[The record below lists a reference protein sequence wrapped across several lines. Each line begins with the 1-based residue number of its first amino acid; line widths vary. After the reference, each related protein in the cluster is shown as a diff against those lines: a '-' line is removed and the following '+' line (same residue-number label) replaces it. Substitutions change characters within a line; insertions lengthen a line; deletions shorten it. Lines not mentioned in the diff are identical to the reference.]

1 MLNRRK
7 QRKQRGTTT
16 QHQLCSAN
24 VESVVLLRR
33 IQTTTHLRFRPTHLR
48 FRPKGPSVPIAWP
61 SGPGPRAKKY
71 FQAQRAGHSACT
83 GDELPT
89 RWAWTMVW
97 WRFPWPAGPG
107 YLNCWPFGPKHHNA
121 FRPDLAKPSPQNT
134 VTVTLIGLIGL
145 RAKPVLGDSN
155 VSMVAIP
162 GILLNMSSLARNL
175 HTENQ
180 TVVIARSRLW

>member
-48 FRPKGPSVPIAWP
+48 FRPTHLRFRPKGPSVPIAWP
-61 SGPGPRAKKY
+61 S
-71 FQAQRAGHSACT
+71 
-83 GDELPT
+83 
-89 RWAWTMVW
+89 
-97 WRFPWPAGPG
+97 GPG

-134 VTVTLIGLIGL
+134 VAVTLIGLIGL